1 MASLVTE
8 KEPQKGDVWRY
19 NGIDQTGFSFPEPE
33 YVYITEIERLWN
45 EDYRIKYKQYF
56 NDDNAVDFEEK
67 NVPYDTFVKEY
78 TYDDRPI
85 SPPNELVLT
94 RNKDVEIFNLSDS
107 GSGSGSEKE
116 GVSLSELGL
125 TIGEP
130 LNNKPSKKLTTIKK
144 QTPKKVKG
152 TKPILKKK
160 RATEQ
165 KIQGTGPKKRKQKRR
180 IHQRREKI
188 HWEFLSRD
196 YNTLFYPKYKGKV
209 VPQVMTITKVVEK
222 ELDKRTKQRKKY
234 KSIKRT
240 KVYIFAI
247 KDPNTNI
254 DKRIETWTAWRKD
267 RDAVNNW
274 IKQIKR
280 IKKKCKTDLTKSNFL
295 KALQKSFT
303 IDKRGS
309 FKETKLDPFKEEMAI
324 CYVHFIKDRGT
335 DYTFPKFYNYFK
347 ANCDALN
354 KLFDTLKA
362 KKFEENL
369 NNVKDINNNKE
380 VSQANTGLNSFASDI
395 FHKDIEYVKDE
406 TFDVLGEKEE
416 QTKQQLARM
425 FDIDISTGNTMG
437 VTNFLMAKL
446 KF

>member
-1 MASLVTE
+1 MASLVTFSDDDDDDDDDDYKIIPE
-8 KEPQKGDVWRY
+8 EIWVLKEGKKNEFYDKVK
-19 NGIDQTGFSFPEPE
+19 
-33 YVYITEIERLWN
+33 VTEIKYDRVLGVYYVHYKSISDLN
-45 EDYRIKYKQYF
+45 EVEDSFLSKRKFLDLYKLDLDDFELEATSSNDGDLPDINELLDMDNISKY
-56 NDDNAVDFEEK
+56 NNNDNAFKVSNEK
-67 NVPYDTFVKEY
+67 KNDTDKLK
-78 TYDDRPI
+78 
-85 SPPNELVLT
+85 PN
-94 RNKDVEIFNLSDS
+94 
-107 GSGSGSEKE
+107 
-116 GVSLSELGL
+116 
-125 TIGEP
+125 
-130 LNNKPSKKLTTIKK
+130 
-144 QTPKKVKG
+144 
-152 TKPILKKK
+152 KK
-160 RATEQ
+160 RAANKVPTTSQ
-165 KIQGTGPKKRKQKRR
+165 RKQKRR
-180 IHQRREKI
+180 IHRRREKI

-209 VPQVMTITKVVEK
+209 VPQVMTITKVLEK

-280 IKKKCKTDLTKSNFL
+280 IKKKCKTDPTKSNFL
-295 KALQKSFT
+295 KALQRSFT
-303 IDKRGS
+303 IDRRGL
-309 FKETKLDPFKEEMAI
+309 FKETKFDPLKVAMVV
-324 CYVHFIKDRGT
+324 CYVHFIKNKGT
-335 DYTFPKFYNYFK
+335 DHTWDPFKKYFE
-347 ANCDALN
+347 ANCDAL
-354 KLFDTLKA
+354 KKIFDTLKA

-369 NNVKDINNNKE
+369 NNVKDINNIKE
-380 VSQANTGLNSFASDI
+380 VSQANTGLNKFASVI

-437 VTNFLMAKL
+437 GFTSMLMTKL